1 MRKAV
6 SARRQLS
13 ELLTSIG
20 LNKSSSCGDEYNDVS
35 RSLVAGFFTNAALLN
50 ADKRSY
56 HTLSEK
62 RQVSIHPSSVMHADK
77 VDFFFVYTIVAT
89 AKNIF
94 VFNCCLCYVQNPARC
109 VVYIELIHTTRA
121 YMQEVFPVELKW
133 LHEAAPRYFGLTDS
147 TTSGVAV

>member
-77 VDFFFVYTIVAT
+77 VVVVVFFLFTLLLLLQRIFLFLIVVCFMFRIQRVAW
-89 AKNIF
+89 
-94 VFNCCLCYVQNPARC
+94 
-109 VVYIELIHTTRA
+109 YILN
-121 YMQEVFPVELKW
+121 
-133 LHEAAPRYFGLTDS
+133 
-147 TTSGVAV
+147 